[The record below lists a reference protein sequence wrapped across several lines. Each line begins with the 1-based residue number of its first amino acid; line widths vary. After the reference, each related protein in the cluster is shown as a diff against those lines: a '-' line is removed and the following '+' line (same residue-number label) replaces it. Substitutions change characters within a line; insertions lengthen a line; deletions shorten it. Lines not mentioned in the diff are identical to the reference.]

1 MTIRSNGLSV
11 LLIDADDTLWENNVY
26 YERVIR
32 RIQDLLL
39 PCGIDPHMFREHLNE
54 TERRSIPIHG
64 YGTLNF
70 TNSLVRACQ
79 DCAPPEVR
87 ESLGAQARQWGLELL
102 EHPIEMI
109 EGVSETLEY
118 LALRHPLHLIT
129 KGEPHEQERKIRTSG
144 LSSFFQSVEILRE
157 KSAVH
162 YRKLLGRRGWNAD
175 NTWMIGNSPRSDINP
190 AVAAGMHAVFI
201 PHPHTWILEHEP
213 PVNDPRVLRLAR
225 FADLR
230 DHF

>member
-39 PCGIDPHMFREHLNE
+39 PCGVDPHMFREHLNE

-102 EHPIEMI
+102 EHPIDKI
-109 EGVSETLEY
+109 
-118 LALRHPLHLIT
+118 
-129 KGEPHEQERKIRTSG
+129 PHDLDFDPVQPSQPDQCFIQRG
-144 LSSFFQSVEILRE
+144 
-157 KSAVH
+157 
-162 YRKLLGRRGWNAD
+162 GRRQ
-175 NTWMIGNSPRSDINP
+175 PR
-190 AVAAGMHAVFI
+190 
-201 PHPHTWILEHEP
+201 
-213 PVNDPRVLRLAR
+213 PVS
-225 FADLR
+225 
-230 DHF
+230 H